1 MTDPNLYRLVSKTQS
16 KQTINLEF
24 WFPKAPLILLS
35 GVILLFH
42 ILFSCPVKA
51 QGSSIEPASTDV
63 KYLPILRVG
72 EKVPPEFW
80 EIKHLLF
87 ENGQTREITLKEFKG
102 KLLILDFWS
111 TTCSICLKHQ
121 KEISHFKEKY
131 KDQLAVFMVNP
142 LKSYDN
148 LSFFKR
154 RLKSLFLS
162 LSESPS
168 PILQASLK
176 MKDEYLQSLFPSKG
190 YPQYVWINSAGY
202 VQLIT
207 FRNLVDRNYSSPYI
221 D

>member
-1 MTDPNLYRLVSKTQS
+1 MTDLNVYRSENIIRS
-16 KQTINLEF
+16 KQTNIPEF
-24 WFPKAPLILLS
+24 LSPKTPLTFLN

-72 EKVPPEFW
+72 EKVPAEFW

-131 KDQLAVFMVNP
+131 KDRLAVVMVNP

-148 LSFFKR
+148 LSILQQKIEEPFFKSFGIT
-154 RLKSLFLS
+154 KSNFTS
-162 LSESPS
+162 IVE
-168 PILQASLK
+168 
-176 MKDEYLQSLFPSKG
+176 DEYLQSLFPSKG

-207 FRNLVDRNYSSPYI
+207 FRNLLDRNYSSPYI